1 MLDNYLQHWLGEVL
15 EMLNKMKEG
24 NGQST
29 KDEQGSNKDELV
41 PKLEAILYCVVN
53 YQRCN

>member
-29 KDEQGSNKDELV
+29 KDEQGSNKDKLI

-53 YQRCN
+53 YQRSN